1 MHVWSKVAVCQR
13 GGKYNWVTEAQ
24 SSKNPVTVIAQVY
37 LNNEIPYLD
46 IDTELVFV

>member
-1 MHVWSKVAVCQR
+1 MSRAEVAVCQR
-13 GGKYNWVTEAQ
+13 GGKYTCVIEAQ

-46 IDTELVFV
+46 IDTELVLV